1 MRPDYSPSTLWSRSQ
16 PVKGWSVIVVTAGDV
31 IYSLVL
37 NANMNLSVTVTSN
50 LARYSE
56 SSRPAWVQRGADY
69 QSVSTLLSSHWRW
82 KTSTIDWNFHSGK
95 SSASLLGVRGG
106 IFPMDVADVSG
117 PEATESSCQVIGTAT
132 EHRGFHLMKRACRRG
147 ASGSDCWDWFVNGCW
162 LDSSGSWMRLLS
174 QRCCLPLRSS
184 GLFFSSACPRVFH
197 KPKCP
202 FL

>member
-1 MRPDYSPSTLWSRSQ
+1 MRPDYSPSTLWSPSQ
-16 PVKGWSVIVVTAGDV
+16 PVKGWSVIVMTAGDV
-31 IYSLVL
+31 IYCLVL
-37 NANMNLSVTVTSN
+37 NANMNLSVTLTSN

-56 SSRPAWVQRGADY
+56 SSLPAWVQRGADY
-69 QSVSTLLSSHWRW
+69 QSVSTLLSNTEGGKHPVLIR
-82 KTSTIDWNFHSGK
+82 TSTQERAQRPCWE
-95 SSASLLGVRGG
+95 RGG
-106 IFPMDVADVSG
+106 IFLMDVADVSG

-132 EHRGFHLMKRACRRG
+132 EHRGFHLMKRVCRRS